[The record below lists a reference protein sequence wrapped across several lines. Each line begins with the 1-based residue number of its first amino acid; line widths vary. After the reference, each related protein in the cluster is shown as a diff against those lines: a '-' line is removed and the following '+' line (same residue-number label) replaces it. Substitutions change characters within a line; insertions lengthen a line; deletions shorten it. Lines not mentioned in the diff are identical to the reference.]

1 MPIKTFNIAMDDD
14 LLKKID
20 SAAKSELSSRS
31 EYFRRLALNDLDK
44 RLRWQELTKAGKKQ
58 PAPAEFDSHHE
69 PINLSLRSILCQ
81 LQRFHC
87 K

>member
-44 RLRWQELTKAGKKQ
+44 RLRWQELTNAGKK
-58 PAPAEFDSHHE
+58 AGINMGIDSE
-69 PINLSLRSILCQ
+69 DQVYRIINS
-81 LQRFHC
+81 
-87 K
+87 

>member
-31 EYFRRLALNDLDK
+31 EYFRRLALND
-44 RLRWQELTKAGKKQ
+44 
-58 PAPAEFDSHHE
+58 
-69 PINLSLRSILCQ
+69 
-81 LQRFHC
+81 
-87 K
+87 

>member
-1 MPIKTFNIAMDDD
+1 MPIKTFNIAMDED

-44 RLRWQELTKAGKKQ
+44 RLRWQELTKAGKK
-58 PAPAEFDSHHE
+58 AGINMGIDSE
-69 PINLSLRSILCQ
+69 DQVYKIINS
-81 LQRFHC
+81 
-87 K
+87 

>member
-44 RLRWQELTKAGKKQ
+44 RLRWQELTNAGKK
-58 PAPAEFDSHHE
+58 AGINMGIDSE
-69 PINLSLRSILCQ
+69 DQVYKIINS
-81 LQRFHC
+81 
-87 K
+87 

>member
-1 MPIKTFNIAMDDD
+1 MPIKTFNIAMDED

-44 RLRWQELTKAGKKQ
+44 RLRWQELTNAGKK
-58 PAPAEFDSHHE
+58 AGINMGIDSE
-69 PINLSLRSILCQ
+69 DQVYRIINS
-81 LQRFHC
+81 
-87 K
+87 